1 MSYRLRQIE
10 LDDKMCQQVSLDVF
24 EPIYPRKVI
33 CEQLSQHQAW
43 EERERSLNMLVLI
56 YVLLAAALWTR
67 LSFPRVLERLARPL
81 HVLGLPLAIMRV
93 ADSAISYRRQQL
105 GSAPLAGLFAS
116 CCRPLCTPQ
125 TPGAYR
131 FGRRLVAIDGSRQD
145 VADTPANAAAFH
157 RPSNQYG
164 PGPFPQIRL
173 LLLSECGS
181 HASFGACVQSSQ
193 QAEVTMAYE
202 LLPLLQPDMLL
213 LHDAQ
218 FTGLQ
223 FWQAIRARRA
233 HVLGPLPEHH
243 LSRYLRQLSDGSYL
257 AVYVPSAQQQREGLK
272 PLLVRVIEYRISDE
286 RLGEPGRLYRLA
298 TTLLNPRTAPA
309 LEVIDCYHERW
320 EVEIEL
326 DEIKT
331 HQRLQ
336 QPVLRSLTP
345 QGVVQ
350 EVYAL
355 LLAHYAVRALMVQ
368 AAQQA
373 QLDPDR
379 LSFSEAVFQ
388 VSETTRELAQ
398 VQPPQH
404 QAFRQHLLERLLA
417 HLLPPRRLRSNPRVL
432 KKLYRKYKRKSH
444 DAPPVPPFDP
454 DDHFLDFVILLI

>member
-1 MSYRLRQIE
+1 MPYRLRQIE

-24 EPIYPRKVI
+24 EPIYPREVI
-33 CEQLSQHQAW
+33 CEQLSRHNAW
-43 EERERSLNMLVLI
+43 EERERCLNMLLMI
-56 YVLLAAALWTR
+56 YVLLTAALWTR

-81 HVLGLPLAIMRV
+81 HVLGLPLASMRV
-93 ADSAISYRRQQL
+93 VPSAITYRRQQL
-105 GSAPLAGLFAS
+105 GSAPLEGLFAH
-116 CCRPLCTPQ
+116 CCRPLCTKE

-145 VADTPANAAAFH
+145 VADTPANAAAFQ
-157 RPSNQYG
+157 RSSNQYG

-173 LLLSECGS
+173 LLLTECGS
-181 HASFGACVQSSQ
+181 HASFGAWVQSSQ
-193 QAEVTMAYE
+193 QAEVTMAYQ
-202 LLPLLQPDMLL
+202 LLPLLEPDMLV

-223 FWQAIRARRA
+223 LWQAIRRRRA
-233 HVLGPLPEHH
+233 HVLGPVPEHH

-257 AVYVPSAQQQREGLK
+257 AVYTPTAAQQRQGIK
-272 PLLVRVIEYRISDE
+272 PLLVRVIEYQISDE
-286 RLGEPGRLYRLA
+286 RLGEPGKVYRLA
-298 TTLLNPRTAPA
+298 TTLLNPRLAPA
-309 LEVIDCYHERW
+309 LELIDCYHERW
-320 EVEIEL
+320 EVELEL

-368 AAQQA
+368 AAEQA

-398 VQPPQH
+398 VQPREQE
-404 QAFRQHLLERLLA
+404 ALRQQLLERLLA
-417 HLLPPRRLRSNPRVL
+417 QLLPPRRLRSNPRVL
-432 KKLYRKYKRKSH
+432 KKLYRKYKRKPH
-444 DAPPVPPFDP
+444 DAVPVPPFDP

>member
-1 MSYRLRQIE
+1 MPYRLRQIE
-10 LDDKMCQQVSLDVF
+10 LDDKMCQQVSLHVF
-24 EPIYPRKVI
+24 EPIYPREVI
-33 CEQLSQHQAW
+33 CEHLSQYQAW
-43 EERERSLNMLVLI
+43 EERERCLNMLLMI

-67 LSFPRVLERLARPL
+67 LAFPRVLERLARPL
-81 HVLGLPLAIMRV
+81 HVLGLPLSVMRV
-93 ADSAISYRRQQL
+93 VPSAITYRRQQL
-105 GSAPLAGLFAS
+105 GSAPLQGLFAS
-116 CCRPLCTPQ
+116 CCRPLCTKE

-131 FGRRLVAIDGSRQD
+131 FGRRLVALDGTRQD
-145 VADTPANAAAFH
+145 VADTPANAAVFA

-181 HASFGACVQSSQ
+181 HASFGACVDSSQ
-193 QAEVTMAYE
+193 QAEVTMAYQ
-202 LLPLLQPDMLL
+202 LLPLLQPEMLL

-233 HVLGPLPEHH
+233 HVLGPVPQHH
-243 LSRYLRQLSDGSYL
+243 LSSYLRQLSDGSYL
-257 AVYVPSAQQQREGLK
+257 AVYVPTPAQQREGIK
-272 PLLVRVIEYRISDE
+272 PLLVRVIEYQISDE
-286 RLGEPGRLYRLA
+286 RLGVPGQVYRLA

-309 LEVIDCYHERW
+309 LELIDCYHERW
-320 EVEIEL
+320 EVEVEL

-355 LLAHYAVRALMVQ
+355 LLAHYAVRALMLQ
-368 AAQQA
+368 AASVA

-388 VSETTRELAQ
+388 VSETTRDLAQ
-398 VQPPQH
+398 VRPQE
-404 QAFRQHLLERLLA
+404 QELLRQFLLERLRV

-432 KKLYRKYKRKSH
+432 KKLYRKYKRKPH
-444 DAPPVPPFDP
+444 DAVPIPPFDP
-454 DDHFLDFVILLI
+454 EDHFLDFVVLLI